1 MTRGFSGVGSSRIRR
16 TAGFAL
22 IGGLAISLVAC
33 SSASEPSPSA
43 DSDGDTEVVQEAYD
57 ALPQDIKDAGVIKT
71 ASAFDYG
78 PWAYMDAESG
88 DMAGFDY
95 DVLNEIV
102 ARLGIE
108 PQWANLGTFESVIPA
123 AQSGQADAVVD
134 GMGIIEE
141 RLPAVSF
148 VYTMVSDVA
157 VLVQAGNPADIDP
170 ADLCGDHLTTSPS
183 GLQNLVFTAVSEQC
197 VADGEDPIQVDL
209 IGDTAAGTAA
219 VLSGQVDGQGYG
231 TAVGNF
237 TTAANPDFEV
247 TAPIPGYATPNG
259 IVLQGS
265 DRGEQIGT
273 AFALALQSMMDDGTL
288 QEIADANGMGS
299 EAPTETMYVRTPEQL
314 AELMA
319 ANPDL
324 SDGL

>member
-1 MTRGFSGVGSSRIRR
+1 MTRGISGGSRR
-16 TAGFAL
+16 TRRTLGVAL
-22 IGGLAISLVAC
+22 IGGALAASLVAC
-33 SSASEPSPSA
+33 SAGADASSSSSP
-43 DSDGDTEVVQEAYD
+43 DTEVVQAAYD

-78 PWAYMDAESG
+78 PWAYIDASTG

-95 DVLNEIV
+95 DVVNEIV
-102 ARLGIE
+102 ARLGIQA
-108 PQWANLGTFESVIPA
+108 QWANLGTFESVIPA

-134 GMGIIEE
+134 GMGIIDD

-148 VYTMVSDVA
+148 VYDMVSDVA
-157 VLVQAGNPADIDP
+157 VLVKAGNPADIDP
-170 ADLCGDHLTTSPS
+170 ADLCGDHLTTAPS

-197 VADGEDPIQVDL
+197 VADGKDPINVDL

-231 TAVGNF
+231 TAVGKF

-247 TAPIPGYATPNG
+247 TAPVPGYATPNG

-288 QEIADANGMGS
+288 QEIADKNDMGS
-299 EAPTETMYVRTPEQL
+299 TAPTQTMYVRTPDQL